1 MPKLQTGEGDRVAQE
16 KKEMKKMS
24 LTKKIK
30 QDCLTV
36 DQFLGSSFFLRD
48 TEVAQV
54 KKMSSF
60 FMFVIK

>member
-1 MPKLQTGEGDRVAQE
+1 
-16 KKEMKKMS
+16 MS